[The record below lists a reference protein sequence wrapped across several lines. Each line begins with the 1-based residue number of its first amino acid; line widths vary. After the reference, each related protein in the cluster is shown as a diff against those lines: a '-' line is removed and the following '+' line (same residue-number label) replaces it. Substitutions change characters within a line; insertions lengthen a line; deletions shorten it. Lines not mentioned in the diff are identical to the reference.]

1 MSSNMTPE
9 SKTAPVA
16 LITGAARRIGAA
28 IADEFHQRG
37 FRVLLH
43 CRASRAEAEVRVAS
57 FNRKRP
63 ESAAV
68 VCADLAAAGGGET
81 LARDALAQFQRLDV
95 LVNNASGYY
104 PTALGEVGAAQWE
117 DLQGSNLRGH
127 FFLSQA
133 LAAELRA
140 RGGAIVNF
148 SDVHTG
154 RPPRSYSAYAIA
166 KAGVEALTRSLAI
179 ELAPRVRVNAIA
191 PGAILWP
198 ENLADESAPGVAAAR
213 ARILR
218 SIPLGTT
225 GTPRQVAALCHFLA
239 VEASYLTGQI
249 IRLDG
254 GRHLGM
260 R

>member
-1 MSSNMTPE
+1 MMPE
-9 SKTAPVA
+9 PDTTPVA

-28 IADEFHQRG
+28 IADEFHHRG

-43 CRASRAEAEVRVAS
+43 CRSSRAEAEARAAG

-68 VCADLAAAGGGET
+68 LGADLATASGGGN
-81 LARDALAQFQRLDV
+81 LGRDALARFQRLDV

-104 PTALGEVGAAQWE
+104 PTTFGEVGAAQWE

-133 LAAELRA
+133 VAAELRS
-140 RGGAIVNF
+140 RNGAIVNI

-154 RPPRSYSAYAIA
+154 RPPRYYSAYAIA
-166 KAGVEALTRSLAI
+166 KAGVEAMTRSLAI
-179 ELAPRVRVNAIA
+179 ELAPQARVNAIA

-198 ENLADESAPGVAAAR
+198 ESLADESVPGVAAACG
-213 ARILR
+213 RILR
-218 SIPLGTT
+218 SIPLRTT
-225 GTPRQVAALCHFLA
+225 GTPEQVAALCHFLA
-239 VEASYLTGQI
+239 VEANYLTGQT
-249 IRLDG
+249 IRIDG
-254 GRHLGM
+254 GRHLG
-260 R
+260 